1 MRYHTHFRV
10 LALSATPGDDMKV
23 RCLRLCQR
31 KINLLP
37 VDSSSF
43 MFIIDIL
50 VHSLLHTLY
59 GKINFYNYCHQIFE
73 EANILS
79 EEVISRKFM
88 QKPGSSIVLN

>member
-1 MRYHTHFRV
+1 MRYHTQFRV

-79 EEVISRKFM
+79 EEVISRKLM
-88 QKPGSSIVLN
+88 